1 MNFHSDSSTVSSA
14 FRPSAY
20 DVSGELM
27 EATRHEAPEHKQSK
41 PRSFRRPRAAAY
53 IAFFITVF
61 ASMAAAAALATHDIP
76 LMVVGL

>member
-20 DVSGELM
+20 DVSGDM
-27 EATRHEAPEHKQSK
+27 AREAPQRK
-41 PRSFRRPRAAAY
+41 PFSFRRPRAAAY
-53 IAFFITVF
+53 IAFFVTVF
-61 ASMAAAAALATHDIP
+61 ASMAAAAALATHDLP

>member
-1 MNFHSDSSTVSSA
+1 MNFHSDSTTVSSA

-20 DVSGELM
+20 DVSGEL
-27 EATRHEAPEHKQSK
+27 AQDAPPRK
-41 PRSFRRPRAAAY
+41 PRSFHRPRAAAY

-61 ASMAAAAALATHDIP
+61 ASMAAAAALAIHDMP

>member
-27 EATRHEAPEHKQSK
+27 HQAPPRK
-41 PRSFRRPRAAAY
+41 PRSFRRPRAVAY

-61 ASMAAAAALATHDIP
+61 ASMAAAAALATHDLP

>member
-1 MNFHSDSSTVSSA
+1 MNFHSDPSTVSSA

-20 DVSGELM
+20 DVSGDMVRE
-27 EATRHEAPEHKQSK
+27 TPRRK

-61 ASMAAAAALATHDIP
+61 ASMAAAAALATHDMP